1 MTDVA
6 LGMLAFVFM
15 ASPILFGVWIFI
27 LRRRLKALNE
37 QAGKYLRVA
46 KGWKSKHDT
55 QKQENERLNERFSDI
70 ADRDQEVARLTSE
83 IAKLDSEYAG
93 KREAEESQMSLLLAQ
108 LRREHEAEERRL
120 SGLID
125 SLNDEYSRKRLI
137 YDQISHDVHELQE
150 AYSFM
155 EIGIYE
161 PHFDYGDSASF
172 QKEIKRVQDE
182 KKAMVKAGSAIE
194 VEREFTVGGSKKEGD
209 KMLKRQT
216 ALTLRAFNG
225 EASSAISNTR
235 WNNVLT
241 MEKRIE
247 RAVAAIDKA
256 NTSMGLTINP
266 RYVKL
271 NIKELRLT
279 HEYREKQKQEREER
293 AELARA
299 EREEAKLQQ
308 EADRAERE
316 EQRYQALLDKAR
328 EEALKGDQSEKLK
341 QRIALLQEDLE
352 AARSEKER
360 SRAMAEM
367 TRCGYVYVIS
377 NIGSFGEDIV
387 KIGLTRRLDPED
399 RVKELSGASVPFSF
413 DVHAMIYSENAPT
426 LEADLHREFH
436 DSRVNIAN
444 NRKEFFRCTID
455 QVQDALNRL
464 APEAQFYPDPEARE
478 YRETMQM
485 RAAKLSQLNGTGQ
498 PASSEKYPAVLH

>member
-1 MTDVA
+1 MFNIILGILTLVFVISFIA
-6 LGMLAFVFM
+6 LSIWAIKLYQ
-15 ASPILFGVWIFI
+15 
-27 LRRRLKALNE
+27 KNNE
-37 QAGKYLRVA
+37 LSEKSERYLRFA
-46 KGWKSKHDT
+46 RGWKSRHDD
-55 QKQENERLNERFSDI
+55 QEQENASLKERYERILDLEQEASNIQFAIDNLRDDY
-70 ADRDQEVARLTSE
+70 AKKRKDEEDRMD
-83 IAKLDSEYAG
+83 
-93 KREAEESQMSLLLAQ
+93 SLLEELK
-108 LRREHEAEERRL
+108 LNHEEEEKSLSRL
-120 SGLID
+120 IEN
-125 SLNDEYSRKRLI
+125 LNDEYSRKRSI
-137 YDQISHDVHELQE
+137 YNQLSHDVHELQE
-150 AYSFM
+150 EYSLM
-155 EIGIYE
+155 EVGIYE

-172 QKEIKRVQDE
+172 QKEIKRVQEE
-182 KKAMVKAGSAIE
+182 KKTLVKAGAAVE
-194 VEREFTVGGSKKEGD
+194 FEREFTLGGSKAEGH

-216 ALTLRAFNG
+216 TLTLRAFNG
-225 EASSAISNTR
+225 EANSAISNTR

-247 RAVAAIDKA
+247 RAVAAINKA
-256 NTSMGLTINP
+256 NASLGLTINP

-293 AELARA
+293 VELARA

-316 EQRYQALLDKAR
+316 ERRYQALLDKAR
-328 EEALKGDQSEKLK
+328 QEALKGDQSEKLK
-341 QRIALLQEDLE
+341 QRIALLEEDLE
-352 AARSEKER
+352 TARSEKER

-413 DVHAMIYSENAPT
+413 DVHAMIYSENAPA
-426 LEADLHREFH
+426 LEADLHKEFH

-464 APEAQFYPDPEARE
+464 APDAQFYPDPEARE

-485 RAAKLSQLNGTGQ
+485 RAAKLSQLNKTAQ
-498 PASSEKYPAVLH
+498 PDYTEKYPDTLH